1 MAGRPRRSTWLHCLR
16 DDEFP
21 VHAQERVARSFEQ
34 LQVLVE
40 PGDTIS
46 IEAAGSEIAAEIASL
61 TSTELTVVVAGERR
75 TFAPRDVNRIRQRRG
90 DSLANGAWWGFGIG
104 VGFGVLGAALT
115 VALDEGSED
124 LGFPAASA
132 VVAVYG
138 AMGAGLGVGIDALI
152 RRRQVIY
159 ESASATS
166 GAVLMPLVGH
176 KRAGAVIAFRFGSAS
191 DRR

>member
-1 MAGRPRRSTWLHCLR
+1 
-16 DDEFP
+16 
-21 VHAQERVARSFEQ
+21 
-34 LQVLVE
+34 
-40 PGDTIS
+40 
-46 IEAAGSEIAAEIASL
+46 
-61 TSTELTVVVAGERR
+61 
-75 TFAPRDVNRIRQRRG
+75 
-90 DSLANGAWWGFGIG
+90 